1 MKFDVKNLPADLAKR
16 LKKAAYEDV
25 TKSLEIVKKD
35 GKNVVQITFEWN
47 WFAGNF
53 DYTLDTTEKKILEAA
68 KKGSGKLYGDLMQCV
83 MAYVFNDDGSNSFK
97 SEYDDKKNKGK
108 WIIHNGLIKVKDY
121 SIYFSNPYIEPDG
134 FFI

>member
-1 MKFDVKNLPADLAKR
+1 MKFDIKNLPSDLGKR

-25 TKSLEIVKKD
+25 TKQLEIVKKD

-68 KKGSGKLYGDLMQCV
+68 KKGSGKLYEDLMQCV
-83 MAYVFNDDGSNSFK
+83 MAYVFNDDGSINYK
-97 SEYDDKKNKGK
+97 TEYEDKKNKGK
-108 WIIHNGLIKVKDY
+108 WIIGKGTIKAKEE
-121 SIYFSNPYIEPDG
+121 SIYFANPYLIPDG
-134 FFI
+134 FNI

>member
-1 MKFDVKNLPADLAKR
+1 MKFDIKNLPSDLGKR

-25 TKSLEIVKKD
+25 TKQLEIVKKD

-68 KKGSGKLYGDLMQCV
+68 KKGSGKLYEDLMQCV
-83 MAYVFNDDGSNSFK
+83 MAYLFNDDGSTNYTT
-97 SEYDDKKNKGK
+97 EYIDKKNKGK
-108 WIIHNGLIKVKDY
+108 WIIGKGSIKAKEH
-121 SIYFSNPYIEPDG
+121 SIYFANPYLIPDG
-134 FFI
+134 FNI